1 MDYGPDLE
9 YWFVGFMNRISITC
23 IVWLALVLRTLG
35 DVGEIFV
42 TPASLDQGQYR
53 FAVSVTSTAQGATF
67 HVTVTDNKGGLR
79 MDPNAGLYLVS
90 SKLDPNNGL
99 HQIEDLKPPVPK
111 VVVQAGESGLK
122 ADFKLPQSLLDNPDL
137 CLIFSAQVGMM
148 PSVMSYEI
156 RLGDFL
162 KH

>member
-1 MDYGPDLE
+1 
-9 YWFVGFMNRISITC
+9 
-23 IVWLALVLRTLG
+23 
-35 DVGEIFV
+35 
-42 TPASLDQGQYR
+42 
-53 FAVSVTSTAQGATF
+53 
-67 HVTVTDNKGGLR
+67 